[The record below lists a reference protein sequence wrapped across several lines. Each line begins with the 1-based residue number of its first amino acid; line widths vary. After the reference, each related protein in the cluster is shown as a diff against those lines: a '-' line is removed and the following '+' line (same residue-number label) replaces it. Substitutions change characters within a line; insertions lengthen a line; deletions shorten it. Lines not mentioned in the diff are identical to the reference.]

1 MYRSKVFK
9 HALQTQNTI
18 GTQTITGASILTNL
32 ISKQPRFFL
41 AHFPTEETLCELK
54 LQYYFKP
61 CSSETDKGTGSCGD
75 KERERRATVR
85 RVRHL
90 SLP

>member
-41 AHFPTEETLCELK
+41 AHFPTEETLCELS
-54 LQYYFKP
+54 YNTI
-61 CSSETDKGTGSCGD
+61 SSPARQRHIRVQDPVETK
-75 KERERRATVR
+75 KEKEGRQ
-85 RVRHL
+85 
-90 SLP
+90 